1 MAEFEPIRFGKY
13 QLIER
18 IAIGGMAEVYKA
30 KSYGVAGFEKLLVI
44 KKILPHLS
52 RNPEFVQMFI
62 NEAKIA
68 VSLNHANIVQV
79 YDLGVVDKDFY
90 MAMEFIHGHDLM
102 ETIKLG
108 RKSGQ
113 YLSIPTGVHII
124 TETLRGLDYAHG
136 LCDPGGRDRK
146 SVV

>member
-102 ETIKLG
+102 ETIK
-108 RKSGQ
+108 
-113 YLSIPTGVHII
+113 
-124 TETLRGLDYAHG
+124 
-136 LCDPGGRDRK
+136 
-146 SVV
+146 